1 MILLFVQSCDVMI
14 QLVFFL
20 SFEIKTFD
28 NFHHDDSMKNTIF
41 FIFFAFMSMNFL
53 KLAVSIF
60 SDVVLLL

>member
-1 MILLFVQSCDVMI
+1 MILFFVQSYDVMI
-14 QLVFFL
+14 QFFCL

-28 NFHHDDSMKNTIF
+28 NFHHDDFMKNTIF

-53 KLAVSIF
+53 NLTVSIF